1 MFVATTG
8 RAACAIVV
16 TERAKQ
22 TAQPVGCSLNV
33 AATHETDFPSCTN
46 VQDTLSTGAYV
57 K

>member
-8 RAACAIVV
+8 RDGCAIVV

-22 TAQPVGCSLNV
+22 TPEPVGRSLNV
-33 AATHETDFPSCTN
+33 AAIHEPVFPSCTN
-46 VQDTLSTGAYV
+46 VQVTLSTGTYV